1 MAAPCSTSIF
11 SFEQRV
17 KTLNK
22 EKTNAAYIQYTR
34 QVPRKQ
40 RTPAQPR
47 TPDPSDPALP
57 DKKDWKKVMNTWMT
71 DLQVWRELG
80 DITSIEYKNKMV
92 FVRKVQ
98 EQEFF
103 SVGYNK
109 QIIEILQRLELD
121 MNDVNAILDRHEDV
135 DMIRG

>member
-1 MAAPCSTSIF
+1 
-11 SFEQRV
+11 
-17 KTLNK
+17 
-22 EKTNAAYIQYTR
+22 
-34 QVPRKQ
+34 
-40 RTPAQPR
+40 
-47 TPDPSDPALP
+47 
-57 DKKDWKKVMNTWMT
+57 MNTWMT